1 MENNNTSESEQMYLV
16 TIARL
21 SEMVDECPIP
31 ISKVAE
37 VLDITAISANQMIH
51 HLEQMGLVTYT
62 PYKGVEFTESGWQNA
77 RKLLR
82 FRRLWEV
89 FLAKRLHYEPKE
101 AETLACRLEHAIST
115 ETADRLAE
123 YLEWPQVS
131 PQGKPIPQ
139 SDKDDR
145 VSQVGLTLSSISAGM
160 SGTVRAIL
168 AGETELAF
176 LKQAGLSVGGN
187 LEVVGSQQNGACL
200 VKNQEGRLVN
210 LSAELA
216 RKIQVLPKD
225 VDSS

>member
-1 MENNNTSESEQMYLV
+1 MENNNIVSESEQMYLV

-62 PYKGVEFTESGWQNA
+62 PYKGVAFTESGWQNA
-77 RKLLR
+77 TKLLR

-89 FLAKRLHYEPKE
+89 FLAEHLHYEPKE

-139 SDKDDR
+139 SDIDDR
-145 VSQVGLTLSSISAGM
+145 SAQAGLPLSSLSAGM
-160 SGTVRAIL
+160 SGSVRAIL
-168 AGETELAF
+168 TGETELTF
-176 LKQAGLSVGGN
+176 LQQAGLAVGGRF
-187 LEVVGSQQNGACL
+187 EIVGNQQNGAYL
-200 VKNQEGRLVN
+200 VKNQEGRLIN
-210 LSAELA
+210 LSAELTQ
-216 RKIQVLPKD
+216 KIQVVPQ
-225 VDSS
+225 